1 MLVQHGHS
9 LQDLLE
15 NCQQYR
21 KMISHSPNQLLSP
34 PLQRAA
40 ITLHH
45 NPVARLF
52 HTEVEDLTEV
62 VLESHRVQAG
72 DFVEDIDQNATI
84 LDVCLFRDVLDG
96 NLKVTMISQRNAA
109 LHHSSELPL
118 AHHPHV
124 GVHPAVH
131 GRLHQ
136 ELQQSQ
142 LSAAQLVHLLEDP
155 GQHRP
160 VRAVVQVL
168 AEQKGDVPTVLT
180 GRVGVAVV
188 RVQKPPRRQ
197 KEHEDQRQDGG
208 MQLQVLVDP
217 SPLPAFEIEDVLVY
231 HPRAEVMDLPRLHPR
246 RPGRRGPGAS
256 GRTVH

>member
-1 MLVQHGHS
+1 M
-9 LQDLLE
+9 
-15 NCQQYR
+15 
-21 KMISHSPNQLLSP
+21 
-34 PLQRAA
+34 
-40 ITLHH
+40 
-45 NPVARLF
+45 
-52 HTEVEDLTEV
+52 
-62 VLESHRVQAG
+62 VLEADGVQATDLG
-72 DFVEDIDQNATI
+72 ENVHEDTVI
-84 LDVCLFRDVLDG
+84 LDVLLLRDLLDG
-96 NLKVTMISQRNAA
+96 NLRLGLAAHGDAA
-109 LHHSSELPL
+109 LHHRAKLPSPDH
-118 AHHPHV
+118 AHV